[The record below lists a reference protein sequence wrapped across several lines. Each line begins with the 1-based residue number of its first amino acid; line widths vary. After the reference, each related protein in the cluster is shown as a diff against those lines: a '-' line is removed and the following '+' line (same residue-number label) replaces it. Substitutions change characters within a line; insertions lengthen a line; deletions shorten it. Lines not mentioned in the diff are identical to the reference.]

1 MRCCAPRRID
11 CVPRCATRTPSCGS
25 AATNSPSCESTL
37 KNPRLV
43 ATIRGALKASGLAA
57 ERLRLEITESVLLQD
72 TPATLKIL
80 DQLQSLGLGISLDDF
95 GTGYSSIGYLRS
107 FPFDTIKIDRSF
119 IHDLG
124 VKPDALAIIH
134 AIVDLGRALGV
145 SVIAE
150 GVETTEQLATLQEE
164 RCNEVQG
171 YLFSQP
177 LPAAEIP
184 ALIAHLDA
192 RRRVA
197 A

>member
-1 MRCCAPRRID
+1 
-11 CVPRCATRTPSCGS
+11 
-25 AATNSPSCESTL
+25 
-37 KNPRLV
+37 V

-192 RRRVA
+192 RSRVA